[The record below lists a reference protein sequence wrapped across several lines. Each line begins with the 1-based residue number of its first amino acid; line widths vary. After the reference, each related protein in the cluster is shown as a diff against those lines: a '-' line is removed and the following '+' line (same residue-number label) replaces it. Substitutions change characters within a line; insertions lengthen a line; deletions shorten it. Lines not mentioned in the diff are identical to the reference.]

1 MNRFVNKISGLVL
14 ILTGIIVFMFT
25 DTLLYKI
32 IKSAWFHILL
42 LIYCIL
48 QYYFASVKK
57 NYIKIYLS
65 AFFFM
70 VSVVLFAVSN
80 YEILNIDK
88 LIILS
93 SYIIPGVSF
102 LFLFVNN
109 TKEKM
114 FLNIATTWIVLGGVL
129 FYFLSDYF
137 LLVFITNL
145 INVFIT
151 TLPLLAVSLGILN
164 LLKKKK

>member
-1 MNRFVNKISGLVL
+1 
-14 ILTGIIVFMFT
+14 
-25 DTLLYKI
+25 
-32 IKSAWFHILL
+32 
-42 LIYCIL
+42 
-48 QYYFASVKK
+48 
-57 NYIKIYLS
+57 
-65 AFFFM
+65 M